1 MLLKDKVAIITGAAS
16 ARGLGF
22 ATAKLFAENGAK
34 VVIIDLNGEASKT
47 AAAALGEGHLGLAA
61 NVADEVQVQAAIE
74 QILAKYGRVDVL
86 VNNAGITQPLK
97 LMDIKRANYDAVL
110 DVSLRGTL
118 LMSQAVIPTMRA
130 QKSGSIVCIS
140 SVSAQRGGGIFGG
153 PHYSAAK
160 AGVLGLARAMARE
173 LGPDNVRVNCITP
186 GLIQTDITAGKLTD
200 DMTANI
206 LAGIPMNRL
215 GDAVDIARAAL
226 FLGSDLS
233 SYSTGITLDVNGGM
247 LIHLARHRDED
258 HRITKSRCGG
268 VAYPPLRPANGGSA
282 GAGLYWPG
290 AGVCRCTGYRLQ
302 PRHDLSPG
310 RS

>member
-1 MLLKDKVAIITGAAS
+1 
-16 ARGLGF
+16 GLGF

-215 GDAVDIARAAL
+215 GDAIDIARAAL

-247 LIHLARHRDED
+247 LIH
-258 HRITKSRCGG
+258 
-268 VAYPPLRPANGGSA
+268 
-282 GAGLYWPG
+282 
-290 AGVCRCTGYRLQ
+290 
-302 PRHDLSPG
+302 
-310 RS
+310 

>member
-1 MLLKDKVAIITGAAS
+1 GAAS

-34 VVIIDLNGEASKT
+34 VVIIDLNGEASEA

-74 QILAKYGRVDVL
+74 QIVAKYGRVDVL

-118 LMSQAVIPTMRA
+118 LMSQAVIPVMRA

-200 DMTANI
+200 EMTANI

-226 FLGSDLS
+226 FLGSDLA

-247 LIHLARHRDED
+247 LIH
-258 HRITKSRCGG
+258 
-268 VAYPPLRPANGGSA
+268 
-282 GAGLYWPG
+282 
-290 AGVCRCTGYRLQ
+290 
-302 PRHDLSPG
+302 
-310 RS
+310 

>member
-1 MLLKDKVAIITGAAS
+1 
-16 ARGLGF
+16 
-22 ATAKLFAENGAK
+22 
-34 VVIIDLNGEASKT
+34 
-47 AAAALGEGHLGLAA
+47 
-61 NVADEVQVQAAIE
+61 
-74 QILAKYGRVDVL
+74 
-86 VNNAGITQPLK
+86 
-97 LMDIKRANYDAVL
+97 MDIKRANYDAVL

-215 GDAVDIARAAL
+215 GDAIDIARAAL

-233 SYSTGITLDVNGGM
+233 SYSTGITWTLT
-247 LIHLARHRDED
+247 AA
-258 HRITKSRCGG
+258 C
-268 VAYPPLRPANGGSA
+268 
-282 GAGLYWPG
+282 
-290 AGVCRCTGYRLQ
+290 
-302 PRHDLSPG
+302 
-310 RS
+310 

>member
-1 MLLKDKVAIITGAAS
+1 M
-16 ARGLGF
+16 
-22 ATAKLFAENGAK
+22 
-34 VVIIDLNGEASKT
+34 
-47 AAAALGEGHLGLAA
+47 AA

-74 QILAKYGRVDVL
+74 QIMAKYGRVDVL

-118 LMSQAVIPTMRA
+118 LMSQAVIPVMRA

-200 DMTANI
+200 EMTANI

-226 FLGSDLS
+226 FLGSDLA

-247 LIHLARHRDED
+247 LIH
-258 HRITKSRCGG
+258 
-268 VAYPPLRPANGGSA
+268 
-282 GAGLYWPG
+282 
-290 AGVCRCTGYRLQ
+290 
-302 PRHDLSPG
+302 
-310 RS
+310 

>member
-1 MLLKDKVAIITGAAS
+1 M
-16 ARGLGF
+16 
-22 ATAKLFAENGAK
+22 
-34 VVIIDLNGEASKT
+34 
-47 AAAALGEGHLGLAA
+47 
-61 NVADEVQVQAAIE
+61 QAAIE

-97 LMDIKRANYDAVL
+97 LMEIKRANYDAVL

-247 LIHLARHRDED
+247 LIH
-258 HRITKSRCGG
+258 
-268 VAYPPLRPANGGSA
+268 
-282 GAGLYWPG
+282 
-290 AGVCRCTGYRLQ
+290 
-302 PRHDLSPG
+302 
-310 RS
+310 